1 MPRRTLLVALAVI
14 AGIAAVGLA
23 LFSFSTST
31 SAPEQIT
38 YQGQSYGNMVKVSQ
52 IEVRAHVGV
61 LHPVN
66 VRIDGKAVYV
76 SAGPRPQ
83 VVALV
88 LSPGEFDAY
97 QLGG

>member
-1 MPRRTLLVALAVI
+1 
-14 AGIAAVGLA
+14 
-23 LFSFSTST
+23 
-31 SAPEQIT
+31 
-38 YQGQSYGNMVKVSQ
+38 MVKVSQ
-52 IEVRAHVGV
+52 IEARAHVGA
-61 LHPVN
+61 LHPVK

-97 QLGG
+97 QLSG